1 MTQAAY
7 IPAQGDIVW
16 LDFSPQAGHEQ
27 AGRRPGLI
35 VSTGEYNKKI
45 GLALV
50 CPINRQAKGYPFEVS
65 LPAGLAVTGVVLS
78 DHLKSQDWRARRAE
92 FIGRLDEASLTL
104 VLARS
109 RTLLALKAIS
119 NGLSTPGAELTV
131 S

>member
-1 MTQAAY
+1 M
-7 IPAQGDIVW
+7 
-16 LDFSPQAGHEQ
+16 
-27 AGRRPGLI
+27 
-35 VSTGEYNKKI
+35 
-45 GLALV
+45 